1 MSKLVLGC
9 GESTVEAVRDAD
21 NDSENWAIARVLMH
35 DRVRESI
42 EVSEVP
48 GERWCVLVED
58 VAEEALD
65 ADPAVIAYRT
75 VDDFD
80 AALRA
85 CTGFDPRDPAL
96 RNQAI
101 NVLRAERETP
111 CSHPAE
117 MRQPRLP
124 SGSRCGACDETFPD

>member
-1 MSKLVLGC
+1 MAKLVLGC
-9 GESTVEAVRDAD
+9 GESTIQVVREGD
-21 NDSENWAIARVLMH
+21 NDPENWTIARVLMH
-35 DRVRESI
+35 DRVHESI

-48 GERWCVLVED
+48 GERWCALVED

-75 VDDFD
+75 VDDFNT
-80 AALRA
+80 ALRV

-101 NVLRAERETP
+101 ATLRAEREAP

-124 SGSRCGACDETFPD
+124 IGSRCGACDETFS